1 MKKRGKTRIQLDPEK
16 ILATATTLSL
26 RVAERFPDSGLSRLA
41 AELAEISRGTLR
53 NVERSNRRIPLIR
66 LGAWGL
72 IGIGLWLVTLMT
84 RQIHLNWENLSDLSD
99 PGDLIQAVQAS
110 IETAVFIVA
119 SIAFFFGWENRVR
132 RNRAMVALHEL
143 RTLAHLV
150 DIHQLNK
157 TPDTVRFSGTMTK
170 NSPVRRLTPFELAR
184 YFSYCTE
191 MLSLVGKL
199 AMLYVQNFPDP
210 VVLQAV
216 DQIED
221 LTTGLSSKIWEKSM
235 LLTPDADRMTNPQGT
250 IQKQLT
256 EDDTSQSGTTGG

>member
-16 ILATATTLSL
+16 ILNTATTLSL
-26 RVAERFPDSGLSRLA
+26 RVSERFPESGLARLA
-41 AELAEISRGTLR
+41 SELAEISRGTVR
-53 NVERSNRRIPLIR
+53 NVERSGRRIPLIR
-66 LGAWGL
+66 LGAWFVIL
-72 IGIGLWLVTLMT
+72 LGLWLVMLIT
-84 RQIHLNWENLSDLSD
+84 RHLHLNWDDISDVNN
-99 PGDLIQAVQAS
+99 PGDLIQAIQAS
-110 IETAVFIVA
+110 IETTVFLVA

-157 TPDTVRFSGTMTK
+157 TPDTVRFSGSMTK
-170 NSPVRRLTPFELAR
+170 NSPVRRLSPFELAR

-199 AMLYVQNFPDP
+199 AMLYVQDFPDP

-235 LLTPDADRMTNPQGT
+235 LLTPDADRMTNPQVG
-250 IQKQLT
+250 IQKNHHEQSAETDAT
-256 EDDTSQSGTTGG
+256 ED